1 MIVFLPWT
9 VKEISELAPL
19 RPSGRPC
26 PPAMPTAPLILAST
40 SPYRRELL
48 ARLRQ
53 PFDVVS
59 PGVDEAPHPG
69 EPPEGLALRLAVA
82 KAEAVAARFPDALV
96 IGSDQVA
103 VLGDRRLDKP
113 LTHANA
119 VAQLRA
125 VRGERVRFLTAVAV
139 ARGADR
145 ATRTR
150 LVPCAVEFRQFSDAA
165 IERYLRAEQP
175 YDCAAA
181 AKIEGLGIVLVRRL
195 NGEDPTALIGLPL
208 IALVELLGEFGCD
221 VLG

>member
-1 MIVFLPWT
+1 MT
-9 VKEISELAPL
+9 SS
-19 RPSGRPC
+19 R
-26 PPAMPTAPLILAST
+26 LILAST
-40 SPYRRELL
+40 SPYRRDLL

-53 PFDVVS
+53 AFDVVS
-59 PGVDEAPHPG
+59 PEVDESPRPG
-69 EPPEGLALRLAVA
+69 EPPEALALRLAVA
-82 KAEAVAARFPDALV
+82 KAEAVASRFPAALV
-96 IGSDQVA
+96 IGADQVA
-103 VLGDRRLDKP
+103 VLGDRLLGKP

-150 LVPCAVEFRQFSDAA
+150 LVPCEVEFRQFSDDA

-181 AKIEGLGIVLVRRL
+181 AKIEGFGIVLVRRL
-195 NGEDPTALIGLPL
+195 TGEDPTALIGLPL
-208 IALVELLGEFGCD
+208 IAVGELLREFGCD

>member
-1 MIVFLPWT
+1 MA
-9 VKEISELAPL
+9 AP
-19 RPSGRPC
+19 R
-26 PPAMPTAPLILAST
+26 LILAST

-48 ARLRQ
+48 ARLRLA
-53 PFDVVS
+53 FDVVS
-59 PGVDEAPHPG
+59 PWVDEAPRSG
-69 EPPEGLALRLAVA
+69 EPPEALALRLAVA

-103 VLGDRRLDKP
+103 VLGDRILDKP

-125 VRGERVRFLTAVAV
+125 VRGAQVRFLTAVAV
-139 ARGADR
+139 ARGAER

-150 LVPCAVEFRQFSDAA
+150 LVPCEVEFRQFPDDA

-208 IALVELLGEFGCD
+208 IAVVELLAESGCD